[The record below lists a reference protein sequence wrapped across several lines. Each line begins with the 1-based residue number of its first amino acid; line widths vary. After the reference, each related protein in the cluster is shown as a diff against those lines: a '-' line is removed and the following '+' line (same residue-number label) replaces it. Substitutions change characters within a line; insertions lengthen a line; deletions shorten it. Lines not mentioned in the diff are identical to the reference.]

1 MDIIK
6 ARKHNAG
13 YPQGYEGEDIVTPF
27 EETILALK
35 VMCDIP
41 INTSSWDKPDVIALA
56 ALKTRLRF
64 MQDGDRFTSG
74 DVVLISKV
82 LERMGTLRY
91 VGLEEWAKQPCN
103 NPVCKEH
110 ASSRR
115 VRRRRRA
122 RTTSEGQV
130 VSDRRKVAFGI
141 CRAFVMTDL
150 RRTSCKNMVSC

>member
-35 VMCDIP
+35 VMVDIP
-41 INTSSWDKPDVIALA
+41 MNTSSWDKPDLVVLA

-82 LERMGTLRY
+82 LERMGTLRD

-110 ASSRR
+110 ARSKKR
-115 VRRRRRA
+115 
-122 RTTSEGQV
+122 EKDEKG
-130 VSDRRKVAFGI
+130 
-141 CRAFVMTDL
+141 
-150 RRTSCKNMVSC
+150 KNNNK